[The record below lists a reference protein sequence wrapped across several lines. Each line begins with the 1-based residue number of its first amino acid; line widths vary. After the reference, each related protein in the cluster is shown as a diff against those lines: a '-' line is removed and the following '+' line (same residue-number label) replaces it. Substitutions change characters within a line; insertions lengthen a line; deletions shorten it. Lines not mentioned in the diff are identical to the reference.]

1 MVRGQGVSPIAAAL
15 AEGPPDGAGAR
26 HARPGKPPGSSSG
39 AGTFAEGE
47 RRADG
52 HEQLSQIQRARI
64 VAAMVDV
71 ASQDGIG
78 HATVARV
85 VARSGVSRRTFYE
98 QFLDREECFLAAFDQ
113 AGERIEAIVVPAYS
127 KPSKW
132 PERVRCGLAAL
143 LQFLDREPALARLV
157 VVEAF
162 GAGPKVLERRRLCI
176 ARIVAVVDRE
186 GRAAKTGEGPPS
198 LTGEGVIGGAL
209 SLIHARLAFPAPAPA
224 PQPQGS
230 SAAPGS
236 PPASAGSGN
245 AVQLAELLNPLV
257 SLVVSPYLGLAA
269 ARRELDRPLPA
280 SFGET
285 SGTPPRRSAPQGTQS
300 GDPLRELDMRLT
312 YRTVRVLLA
321 IAELAEPGSHPSNRQ
336 VGDAAGIRDQG
347 QVSKLL
353 SRLRQLGLVENAVEP
368 QVKGEAN
375 GWTLTARGE
384 DVRQAISR

>member
-1 MVRGQGVSPIAAAL
+1 MGQPVGKDIRPT
-15 AEGPPDGAGAR
+15 
-26 HARPGKPPGSSSG
+26 RPGKPPGSSPG
-39 AGTFAEGE
+39 GGTFAGGE
-47 RRADG
+47 RQSDG

-64 VAAMVDV
+64 VAAMVNV
-71 ASQDGIG
+71 ASEHGVG
-78 HATVARV
+78 YATVARV

-98 QFLDREECFLAAFDQ
+98 QFLDREECFLTAFVQ
-113 AGERIEAIVVPAYS
+113 AVERIEAVVVPAYS

-143 LQFLDREPALARLV
+143 LQFLDRESALARLV

-186 GRAAKTGEGPPS
+186 GRAAKGGEGPPS
-198 LTGEGVIGGAL
+198 LTGEGVVGGAL
-209 SLIHARLAFPAPAPA
+209 SLIHARLAFPAPAT
-224 PQPQGS
+224 QTRGS
-230 SAAPGS
+230 SSAPGPLLAFAASGDAAP
-236 PPASAGSGN
+236 
-245 AVQLAELLNPLV
+245 LAELLNPLV

-269 ARRELDRPLPA
+269 ARRELDRPLP
-280 SFGET
+280 SSLSEM
-285 SGTPPRRSAPQGTQS
+285 SGTAPRRSAPQGTQS

-375 GWTLTARGE
+375 GWTLTPRGE